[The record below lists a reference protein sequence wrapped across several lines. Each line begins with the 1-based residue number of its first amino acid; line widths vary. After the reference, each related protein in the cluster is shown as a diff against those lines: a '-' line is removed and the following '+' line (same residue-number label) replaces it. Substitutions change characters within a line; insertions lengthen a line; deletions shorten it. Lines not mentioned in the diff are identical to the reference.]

1 MAIRDIVRSLAD
13 VQFRGCGGT
22 PLTSA
27 QLYSAATTCDLN
39 TACHYLRAR
48 FPESSLLGVGFS
60 LGASV
65 MARYLGERGES
76 SLLSSGCVLAAPW
89 DVVAL
94 SHALEDGWF
103 SSRVYSKALGENL
116 IRMFFRNY
124 DAHPEVEWSAEQQQA
139 AHDLRELQEKGPVRL
154 KTVDEVLTR
163 KVGGPQPPFPF
174 ASADAYYEYAG
185 SHKLIENMAVPT
197 LGINAFDDPVVHGSA
212 LPFTQVQKGSH
223 VQLAVTGGGG
233 HLGWFDGSFGSKTR
247 WVRIPIAEFL
257 SAGARDLPP
266 RAEVAVEHSAALDE
280 KERVTTTDAE
290 YAEGTWEWCTGP
302 LIVPQTGADPTRIGW
317 RVVAEG
323 LDVPDLKAPAI
334 QGL

>member
-1 MAIRDIVRSLAD
+1 M
-13 VQFRGCGGT
+13 
-22 PLTSA
+22 
-27 QLYSAATTCDLN
+27 
-39 TACHYLRAR
+39 HYLRNQ

-124 DAHPEVEWSAEQQQA
+124 DAHPEIKWTDSQRQA
-139 AHDLRELQEKGPVRL
+139 ATDLKKLQDKGNVRL
-154 KTVDEVLTR
+154 KTVDEVLTI

-174 ASADAYYEYAG
+174 ACADDYYTYAG
-185 SHKLIENMAVPT
+185 SHKLIENVAVPT

-233 HLGWFDGSFGSKTR
+233 HLGWFDGPFWSKTR

-266 RAEVAVEHSAALDE
+266 RAEIETEENGELDVQE
-280 KERVTTTDAE
+280 GVMETDAE
-290 YAEGTWEWCTGP
+290 YGQGQWQWCKGP
-302 LIVPQTGADPTRIGW
+302 LMIPQMGAKPTRIGW

-323 LDVPDLKAPAI
+323 MEVPDLKAPVI

>member
-1 MAIRDIVRSLAD
+1 M
-13 VQFRGCGGT
+13 
-22 PLTSA
+22 TSA
-27 QLYSAATTCDLN
+27 QLYSAATTCDLT
-39 TACHYLRAR
+39 TATHYLRAR
-48 FPESSLLGVGFS
+48 FPQSALFGVGFS

-76 SLLSSGCVLAAPW
+76 SLLSAGVVLAAPW

-124 DAHPEVEWSAEQQQA
+124 DAYPEIAWSETQRQA
-139 AHDLRELQEKGPVRL
+139 AADLKQLQEKGPVRL

-174 ASADAYYEYAG
+174 SSADEYYAYAG
-185 SHKLIENMAVPT
+185 SHQLIENVAVPT

-233 HLGWFDGSFGSKTR
+233 HLGWFDGPFWSKTR

-257 SAGARDLPP
+257 AAGARDLAP
-266 RAEVAVEHSAALDE
+266 RAEVIVESDEGIDE
-280 KERVTTTDAE
+280 KEGVMETDIE
-290 YAEGTWEWCTGP
+290 YQEAVKEKGESRWEWCKGP
-302 LIVPQTGADPTRIGW
+302 LVVPQTGARPTRIGW

-323 LDVPDLKAPAI
+323 LEVPDLKAPTV